1 MMNRVLRTL
10 LLFVAIVL
18 PLIASAQFTS
28 AGSGPVEEHVKW
40 SASMDASA
48 APSSATTVTLKAE
61 ITKGWHL
68 YGLKPIEGGPIS
80 TKIEAGEGLTLKGAV
95 TSSKTIQK
103 HDPNFDL
110 DVEFFEDEATFQV
123 PVQLGPDIQKGAL
136 KVTFQACNDHTCD
149 QPKTVEVPLTGGEAK
164 AVVLKGD
171 VDDAKAKGML
181 SFIAFAFTAG
191 LLALLTPCVFPMVPI
206 TVSFFSKR
214 RENMGPRVGMIHAAA
229 YCGGIIGAFTGVGLL
244 VTILFGASGIQK
256 FATNPWV
263 NIVLAV
269 IFVLLALNLFGM
281 LQLSLPSKVTN
292 AFSPQSKSGILA
304 PILMGLTFTLT
315 SFTCTVPFVGTILV
329 SAANGDIVYPL
340 VGMLAFSTA
349 FALPFFLLALFP
361 QYLARLPKSGSWL
374 EMMKAFMGFLEIAAA
389 IKFISNADLV
399 FGTGLISRSTFL
411 VIWGIILLGSV
422 VFLSA
427 LFQLPIKVDL
437 PKKMGKGRMLT
448 VALTSATIVWL
459 FFGAFGGN
467 LGALEAFLP
476 PGEAKGWT
484 LDYQRALQIARRD
497 KKPMLIDFTG
507 VTCTNCRLMEKNM
520 FPRPAVEAKFKGYV
534 LTKLY
539 TDRPQDADNQERLQK
554 LTGAVTLPAYVVLSP
569 DEKVL
574 RVFEGSTWD
583 ESEYLKFLAPSATG
597 SAGAVAER

>member
-1 MMNRVLRTL
+1 L
-10 LLFVAIVL
+10 LAAIVL
-18 PLIASAQFTS
+18 PLLASAQFS
-28 AGSGPVEEHVKW
+28 AGGGGSDEERVKW
-40 SASMDASA
+40 TATIPADA
-48 APSSATTVTLKAE
+48 APSGKTVVTLKAVVA
-61 ITKGWHL
+61 KGWHI
-68 YGLKPIEGGPIS
+68 YGMKKVEGPTPTVITAIAPLKLD
-80 TKIEAGEGLTLKGAV
+80 GEIKA
-95 TSSKTIQK
+95 SKSIQK
-103 HDPNFDL
+103 HDESFNV
-110 DVEFFEDEATFQV
+110 DVELFEDESTFEV
-123 PVQLGPDIQKGAL
+123 PVQLGSDPKKDKLSVG
-136 KVTFQACNDHTCD
+136 FQACNDHTCD
-149 QPKTVEVPLTGGEAK
+149 MPKTVEVPLTGEAAK
-164 AVVLKGD
+164 AVIVKGD
-171 VDDAKAKGML
+171 VDDAKSKGLL

-214 RENMGPRVGMIHAAA
+214 RESMGPRVGMIHAAA

-263 NIVLAV
+263 NIALAI

-281 LQLSLPSKVTN
+281 LQVSLPGKLTN
-292 AFSPQSKSGILA
+292 AFSPHSKSGILA

-340 VGMLAFSTA
+340 IGMLAFSSA

-389 IKFISNADLV
+389 LKFISNADLV
-399 FGTGLISRSTFL
+399 FGTGLISRPTFL
-411 VIWGIILLGSV
+411 IIWGIILLGAV
-422 VFLSA
+422 VFLTGM
-427 LFQLPIKVDL
+427 FKLPIKVDL
-437 PKKMGKGRMLT
+437 PDKMGKGRFLT
-448 VALTSATIVWL
+448 VALTTATAGWL

-467 LGALEAFLP
+467 LAALEAFLP
-476 PGEAKGWT
+476 PGEADGWT
-484 LDYQRALQIARRD
+484 MSYDRALQVARRD

-520 FPRPAVEAKFKGYV
+520 FPKPAVVEQFKGYV

-539 TDRPQDADNQERLQK
+539 TDRPQDAENQERLQK

-574 RVFEGSTWD
+574 RVFEGSTWN
-583 ESEYLKFLAPSATG
+583 ESEYLKFLNPSK
-597 SAGAVAER
+597 SVVAER